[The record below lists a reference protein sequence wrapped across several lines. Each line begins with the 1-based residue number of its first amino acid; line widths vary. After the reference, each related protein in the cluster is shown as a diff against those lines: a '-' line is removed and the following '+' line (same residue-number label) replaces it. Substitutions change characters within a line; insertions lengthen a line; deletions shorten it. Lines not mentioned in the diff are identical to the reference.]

1 MSYAVLVI
9 FGNRTAAE
17 VAEAARAAMYAGKL
31 PGQRIEQL
39 WFDPE
44 RFVSHDRPRL
54 EAAATRISYL
64 AAVSDEAWRLRIDEA
79 CQQAGWTA
87 ETVIHPTA
95 VISPSATIEAGAFIG
110 PLAVVSSEARVG
122 AHSIVHIHASVGH
135 DCQVGAFCSILP
147 GARLSGNVRIGDR
160 VLVGSNAF
168 IGAGLSVGDDCR
180 IDALSYVGRDIPEGH
195 LVSPRLPRPVK
206 RTS

>member
-1 MSYAVLVI
+1 MSDAVLVI
-9 FGNRTAAE
+9 FGNRTAVE

-39 WFDPE
+39 WFDPD
-44 RFVSHDRPRL
+44 RFADRDLPRL
-54 EAAATRISYL
+54 EAGAARVSYL
-64 AAVSDEAWRLRIDEA
+64 AAVSDEAWRLRIHDA
-79 CQQAGWTA
+79 CHLAGWTA
-87 ETVIHPTA
+87 ETVVHPTA
-95 VISPSATIEAGAFIG
+95 VIAPSATIEAGVFIG

-168 IGAGLSVGDDCR
+168 IGAGLEIGDDCR
-180 IDALSYVGRDIPEGH
+180 IDALSYVGRNLPVGH

-206 RTS
+206 RSS